1 MWCPKGDQTVHAHV
15 SAETLNVIASDQAAE
30 TVAYDVNPLV
40 SGAITQ
46 LLHDRPEFECCL
58 TYVLG
63 KDAVVHGRP
72 PADRSRH
79 VAVICGGST

>member
-1 MWCPKGDQTVHAHV
+1 MPVSNQTDHSSVPAK
-15 SAETLNVIASDQAAE
+15 ALDVIAGDESAE
-30 TVAYDVNPLV
+30 TVADDMDAVV
-40 SGAITQ
+40 AAAVTQ
-46 LLHDRPEFECCL
+46 LLDDRAEFQCRL

>member
-1 MWCPKGDQTVHAHV
+1 MPVSNQTDHSSVPAK
-15 SAETLNVIASDQAAE
+15 ALNVIASDQAAE